1 MTPTIPREAKKKTE
15 SVSFRVDS
23 LLRNALEDDAKRL
36 GVNLNT
42 LVSQIFRSYV
52 SWERYAARLRL
63 LPVSKDLL
71 REMFQPMPKETVEK
85 IARRLGETSAKEQI
99 HFLFQ
104 QVNVGNVLRFI
115 ELWSKHFDATEHHYD
130 GKRHF
135 FTLYHDVNMNF
146 SIFTKEYM
154 SSMIQSLVSR
164 PVQFD
169 NVSPNS
175 VTFSFEG

>member
-1 MTPTIPREAKKKTE
+1 MTPTMSRETKRRTE
-15 SVSFRVDS
+15 TVSFRVDS
-23 LLRNALEDDAKRL
+23 LLRSSLEDDAKRL

-42 LVSQIFRSYV
+42 LVSQIFSRYV
-52 SWERYAARLRL
+52 SWERYAGRLRF

-85 IARRLGETSAKEQI
+85 IARKLGETSAKEQI

-104 QVNVGNVLRFI
+104 QVNLGTVLRFI
-115 ELWSKHFDATEHHYD
+115 ELWSKHFDATEHRYD

-135 FTLYHDVNMNF
+135 FTLYHDVNLNF

-154 SSMIQSLVSR
+154 STMIQNLVSR